1 MQILQSAAS
10 PVDQQLQRILRAIT
24 TRHASG
30 MLAVPSA
37 VLTRIFQELSSGM
50 LAYNHASK
58 LKEVPPPTVR
68 SVISVTAVTAVTA
81 QPGAPHHHQAPLP
94 FAYVQFNALR
104 KRYIRYI
111 RHIRYIRYLLN
122 QVPLPFAYV
131 QFNALLL
138 HLFALVAPIGVCC
151 FTESLSFAVI
161 TRWCDALA
169 IGREGALWRR
179 ALEHLLPIAR
189 APRSSDRCP

>member
-1 MQILQSAAS
+1 MQ
-10 PVDQQLQRILRAIT
+10 PVPCCRAPCWQVAGSRT
-24 TRHASG
+24 PTPQCGCCCWERVNQARRTCSTRC
-30 MLAVPSA
+30 P
-37 VLTRIFQELSSGM
+37 
-50 LAYNHASK
+50 
-58 LKEVPPPTVR
+58 
-68 SVISVTAVTAVTA
+68 SVTAVTAVTA

-169 IGREGALWRR
+169 IGR
-179 ALEHLLPIAR
+179 
-189 APRSSDRCP
+189 